1 MRIIIL
7 GLLCTSLVISSCG
20 NGAAESTSVVAPAA
34 AENDM
39 AGDAPKYTPGAKMD
53 PVCEMEWDNEWTEK
67 TVYNGD
73 TVRFCSEGCKNAFVA
88 HPDKYI
94 AAGH

>member
-1 MRIIIL
+1 MV
-7 GLLCTSLVISSCG
+7 GVSCG
-20 NGAAESTSVVAPAA
+20 NSTPEEAAGTEQSMKT
-34 AENDM
+34 EEM

-53 PVCEMEWDNEWTEK
+53 PVCEMEWDNEWTEL

-73 TVRFCSEGCKNAFVA
+73 TVRFCSEGCKKAFEA

-94 AAGH
+94 APAH